1 MRIIE
6 VGGGVDLCPAPLW
19 IPAYA
24 GMTADIAGMTVDY
37 AGLMIV
43 FAGMTANIVG
53 MTVDYAGLMVVFAG
67 MTLIGG
73 MTLNSGYGT

>member
-19 IPAYA
+19 MPAYA
-24 GMTADIAGMTVDY
+24 GMTANVA
-37 AGLMIV
+37 
-43 FAGMTANIVG
+43 G

-73 MTLNSGYGT
+73 MTLDSGYGT

>member
-24 GMTADIAGMTVDY
+24 GMTADIAGTTV
-37 AGLMIV
+37 V

-53 MTVDYAGLMVVFAG
+53 MTADIAGMMVVIAG

-73 MTLNSGYGT
+73 MTLDSGYGT

>member
-1 MRIIE
+1 VRIIE

-19 IPAYA
+19 MPAYA
-24 GMTADIAGMTVDY
+24 GMTANVA
-37 AGLMIV
+37 
-43 FAGMTANIVG
+43 G

-73 MTLNSGYGT
+73 MTLDSGYGT

>member
-19 IPAYA
+19 VPAYAGMTAKMAGTTVVFAGMTAKMAGTTVVFA
-24 GMTADIAGMTVDY
+24 GMTADIAGM
-37 AGLMIV
+37 
-43 FAGMTANIVG
+43 
-53 MTVDYAGLMVVFAG
+53 MVVFAG

-73 MTLNSGYGT
+73 MTLDSGYGT